1 MKESRSKEVETT
13 KMVKANENA
22 LDVEI
27 QIISSESVQSH
38 QEKNNQRA
46 FIERTWSDSDEDKEE
61 KTKDETCLVAQ
72 TSIEICLGINLE
84 PDEWIKDSGCSKH
97 ITGNRKLFSTY
108 KAYNEGNAVLEGGP
122 WLIRKSPIILK
133 KWSMDTRLLKE
144 ELTRILIWVKLHD
157 VPIQVFEEDGIILI
171 ATFIGKPVMLD
182 SYTSSMCNDLW
193 GRSSFARC
201 LIEVNSEADLVDVVT
216 IGIPSLSE
224 DDFTKE
230 TIRVEYEW
238 RPPRCDTCKIF
249 GHVHDYCPKK
259 VVSPP
264 IVATSNVVT
273 PNAEKTNDGFQTVG
287 KKKKRKGKSKS
298 TNGGQ
303 FTGPSVKHNVRYE
316 PKATTSAPKKGTT
329 YVGYTSQSTPMLK
342 TTGNSSK
349 KDNLS
354 MSNSFSALNEEE
366 EEDEED
372 VENVYDE
379 SANLIQNTKAGGS
392 SSFTAAA
399 G

>member
-1 MKESRSKEVETT
+1 
-13 KMVKANENA
+13 
-22 LDVEI
+22 
-27 QIISSESVQSH
+27 
-38 QEKNNQRA
+38 
-46 FIERTWSDSDEDKEE
+46 
-61 KTKDETCLVAQ
+61 
-72 TSIEICLGINLE
+72 
-84 PDEWIKDSGCSKH
+84 
-97 ITGNRKLFSTY
+97 
-108 KAYNEGNAVLEGGP
+108 
-122 WLIRKSPIILK
+122 
-133 KWSMDTRLLKE
+133 
-144 ELTRILIWVKLHD
+144 
-157 VPIQVFEEDGIILI
+157 
-171 ATFIGKPVMLD
+171 
-182 SYTSSMCNDLW
+182 MCNDSW

-201 LIEVNSEADLVDVVT
+201 LIEVHSEADLVDVVT

-249 GHVHDYCPKK
+249 GHVHDYCLKK

-273 PNAEKTNDGFQTVG
+273 PNDETTNDGFQMMG

-303 FTGPSVKHNVRYE
+303 FTGLSVKRNVRYE

-329 YVGYTSQSTPMLK
+329 FVGYTSQSTPMLK
-342 TTGNSSK
+342 MTGNSSK

-354 MSNSFSALNEEE
+354 MANSFFALNEEE
-366 EEDEED
+366 DDDEKD

-392 SSFTAAA
+392 SSFTVAV